1 MKRTRA
7 PAGAMTVDSSAHI
20 AVAIAMR
27 ATAGARHR
35 MAAAMLMTVAA
46 SFGCGDGDD
55 EPIAMGTIEVV
66 EVDVAPMTPGRVT
79 RVWVEEGEQVRPG
92 DTLVTL
98 THATIAPDIEGRR
111 ARLAAAQAR
120 LRDLQA
126 GARPAQL
133 ERAEAE
139 LRVAEAEAERTAK
152 DVERFTPLAAEESI
166 SARQFDSI
174 RTLAATAAARR
185 DAARESV
192 RLLREGAR
200 ANEIGAARA
209 EVEVARAA
217 LDAALQTADD
227 LTLVA
232 STAGLVTGRHVEPGE
247 ILAAGEPAVTVGA
260 VGTPWARVY
269 IDQRLLPRLQV
280 GDTVTARL
288 DAFPER
294 RFTGRIVA
302 LNDRAE
308 FTPRVALTEDERADL
323 LFGVKVDLVDSAGM
337 LKAGLPVS
345 VRFYPRAGGAPG
357 ATPDVLGDTA
367 LRRPGAP

>member
-1 MKRTRA
+1 MNTA
-7 PAGAMTVDSSAHI
+7 SSRGLMLRPTARI
-20 AVAIAMR
+20 AI
-27 ATAGARHR
+27 
-35 MAAAMLMTVAA
+35 AAAMLTTLIGGT
-46 SFGCGDGDD
+46 GCRDDTD
-55 EPIAMGTIEVV
+55 EPVAMGTIEVV
-66 EVDVAPMTPGRVT
+66 EVDVAPMAPGRVT
-79 RVWVEEGEQVRPG
+79 KVWVDEGDRVRPG

-98 THATIAPDIEGRR
+98 TLATLAPDIDGRR
-111 ARLAAAQAR
+111 ARLAASQAR

-133 ERAEAE
+133 DRAEAE
-139 LRVAEAEAERTAK
+139 LRMAEAEAERTAK
-152 DVERFTPLAAEESI
+152 DLERFTPLAADGSI
-166 SARQFDSI
+166 SERQFDSV

-209 EVEVARAA
+209 EVDVARAA
-217 LDAALQTADD
+217 LDAALQTAGD

-232 STAGLVTGRHVEPGE
+232 SNAGLVTGRHVEPGE
-247 ILAAGEPAVTVGA
+247 ILAAGEPAVTIGGVGA
-260 VGTPWARVY
+260 PWARVY
-269 IDQRLLPRLQV
+269 IDQRLLPRLHI
-280 GDTVTARL
+280 GDTVTALL
-288 DAFPER
+288 DAFPDR
-294 RFTGRIVA
+294 RFGGRIVA

-323 LFGVKVDLVDSAGM
+323 LFGVKVDLIDSAGM

-345 VRFYPRAGGAPG
+345 VRFYPRAGGAPP

-367 LRRPGAP
+367 LRRPGAS